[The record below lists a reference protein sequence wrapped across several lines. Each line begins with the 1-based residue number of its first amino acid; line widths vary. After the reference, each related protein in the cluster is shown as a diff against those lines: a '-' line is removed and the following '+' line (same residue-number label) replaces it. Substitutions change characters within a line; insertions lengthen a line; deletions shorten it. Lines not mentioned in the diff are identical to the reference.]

1 MRQVLSTAFV
11 ALVVGALAGG
21 TAGALA
27 QVPEGGG
34 RRSANRHAGGGAST
48 PTRWTASM
56 PSVPVHPGSSGPASS
71 WPRTRRASCHPT
83 SSSPS
88 GATSRTCPRASPT
101 VSTMASPSTTHLAD
115 SPPVTIAAADNGT
128 ALATCPAGT
137 KVLSG
142 GGTASSFL
150 VHMVTSFQAGNGW
163 IVAYQNT
170 DTVNART
177 ITAIATCATVTP
189 ASAIATTAKR
199 ARAASLL
206 PDD

>member
-1 MRQVLSTAFV
+1 MATNPEGFLPPNIVKPFWGNLQN
-11 ALVVGALAGG
+11 
-21 TAGALA
+21 
-27 QVPEGGG
+27 VPEGFADGVDDG
-34 RRSANRHAGGGAST
+34 ITQIS
-48 PTRWTASM
+48 
-56 PSVPVHPGSSGPASS
+56 
-71 WPRTRRASCHPT
+71 
-83 SSSPS
+83 
-88 GATSRTCPRASPT
+88 
-101 VSTMASPSTTHLAD
+101 THLAD
-115 SPPVTIAAADNGT
+115 SPPVTIAADDNGT

-199 ARAASLL
+199 ARATSLL